1 MSTVKISVDKSID
14 KAVAEFK
21 KSDMVIATM
30 AATYMPLKIDGAED
44 RKGYIAVREA
54 RMEVKGLRVNVEH
67 KRKELKEDALKY
79 GKAVDD
85 EAKRLKA
92 LIEPIESH
100 LQKQEDDYEK
110 AKEKIK
116 ADKAAATAAKLQ
128 VRVERFTEARCPLP
142 DLAFL
147 SEIDD
152 GNFELFFDK
161 AVETQREKDRI
172 AQIEADRVEAERAAI
187 KAEQDRIDAE
197 AKAEADRIAAEERA
211 ELIRKAEENR
221 LERERLAAERER
233 IAAEQKA
240 EQARHDEANRA
251 ERERMEAERAELK
264 RQAEELRAKQEADRL
279 RIESENAELVRKR
292 DEALRKADEIELANR
307 EAEAFAKKQ
316 REVDAFVIEQARDIW
331 ERTLLNLTIDVLKQ
345 HDRNPDE
352 FTSESWEPVFEH
364 WKQRQQ

>member
-172 AQIEADRVEAERAAI
+172 AQIEADRVAAERAAI

-221 LERERLAAERER
+221 LERER
-233 IAAEQKA
+233 IAAEQ
-240 EQARHDEANRA
+240 ARQDEANRV
-251 ERERMEAERAELK
+251 ERERMESERAELK
-264 RQAEELRAKQEADRL
+264 RQAEELRVKQEADRL

-352 FTSESWEPVFEH
+352 FTSESWETVFEH
-364 WKQRQQ
+364 WKQRPQ

>member
-30 AATYMPLKIDGAED
+30 AATYMPLKIDGADD

-54 RMEVKGLRVNVEH
+54 RLEVKGLRVNVEH

-116 ADKAAATAAKLQ
+116 ADKAAASAAKLQ

-221 LERERLAAERER
+221 LERER
-233 IAAEQKA
+233 IAAEQ
-240 EQARHDEANRA
+240 ARQDEANRV
-251 ERERMEAERAELK
+251 ERERMESERAELK
-264 RQAEELRAKQEADRL
+264 RQAEELRVKQEADRL